1 MKVTEDKVIQPAYL
15 LKVQG
20 LKKHY
25 PISSGFLGKTKQSLK
40 AVDGIDF
47 YLKKGETLGIV
58 GESGCGKSMTAL
70 SLMGLLPPGVEWQ
83 GGDIH
88 LNDLHFKDFSKKD
101 WRKVRGK
108 KVSMIFQEPMSSLNP
123 VYTVGQQIIEM
134 ILNHED
140 IDKKQARARALEMLQ
155 LVGIP
160 RPEQVLDEYPH
171 QLSGGMRQRVMI
183 AIAMSCNPEILIA
196 DEPTT
201 ALDVTIQ
208 AQILELMKKLQQ
220 QLNMS
225 IVLIT
230 HDLGVVAEMCDRVIV
245 MYAGEIIEEAKIVDL
260 FDQPKHPYTKGLLAS
275 LPDINEQKEYLSS
288 IPGMVPA
295 PGSMPSGCRFA
306 PRCAMV
312 HERCTQSPPLIETI
326 NKTKVRCWLYEEAKV
341 EVMT

>member
-1 MKVTEDKVIQPAYL
+1 MVRTLMEVDQLQVGIQD
-15 LKVQG
+15 
-20 LKKHY
+20 
-25 PISSGFLGKTKQSLK
+25 
-40 AVDGIDF
+40 DGIKTTIVNGISF
-47 YLKKGETLGIV
+47 QLKEGETLGIV

-70 SLMGLLPPGVEWQ
+70 SLMGLLPPGVQWQ

-88 LNDLHFKDFSKKD
+88 LNNLHFKDFTKKD

-123 VYTVGQQIIEM
+123 VYTVGKQIVEM
-134 ILNHED
+134 ISNHETM
-140 IDKKQARARALEMLQ
+140 DKKQARARALQMLQ

-208 AQILELMKKLQQ
+208 AQILELMKNLQVKM
-220 QLNMS
+220 NMS

-245 MYAGEIIEEAKIVDL
+245 MYAGEIIEEANVVDL
-260 FDQPKHPYTKGLLAS
+260 FDETKHPYTKGLLES

-295 PGSMPSGCRFA
+295 PGSMPTGCRFA
-306 PRCAMV
+306 ARCPKV
-312 HERCTQSPPLIETI
+312 HDRCTQAPPLIETA
-326 NKTKVRCWLYEEAKV
+326 NGSKVKCWLYDEAKQ
-341 EVMT
+341 EVLT

>member
-1 MKVTEDKVIQPAYL
+1 MKPLRGVLMVRTLMEVDKLQVGIQD
-15 LKVQG
+15 
-20 LKKHY
+20 
-25 PISSGFLGKTKQSLK
+25 
-40 AVDGIDF
+40 DGIKTAIVNGISF
-47 YLKKGETLGIV
+47 QLNEGETLGIV

-83 GGDIH
+83 AGDIH
-88 LNDLHFKDFSKKD
+88 LNDLHFKDFSKKE

-123 VYTVGQQIIEM
+123 VYTVGKQIIEM
-134 ILNHED
+134 ILNHET

-208 AQILELMKKLQQ
+208 AQILELMRKLQQ

-260 FDQPKHPYTKGLLAS
+260 FDQPRHPYTKGLLAS

-306 PRCAMV
+306 PRCSMV
-312 HERCTQSPPLIETI
+312 HERCTQSPPLFETE
-326 NKTKVRCWLYEEAKV
+326 NKNKVRCWLYDEAKL
-341 EVMT
+341 EVMTK

>member
-1 MKVTEDKVIQPAYL
+1 
-15 LKVQG
+15 
-20 LKKHY
+20 
-25 PISSGFLGKTKQSLK
+25 
-40 AVDGIDF
+40 
-47 YLKKGETLGIV
+47 
-58 GESGCGKSMTAL
+58 
-70 SLMGLLPPGVEWQ
+70 
-83 GGDIH
+83 
-88 LNDLHFKDFSKKD
+88 
-101 WRKVRGK
+101 
-108 KVSMIFQEPMSSLNP
+108 MIFQEPMSSLNP
-123 VYTVGQQIIEM
+123 VYTVGKQIIEM
-134 ILNHED
+134 ILNHEN

-275 LPDINEQKEYLSS
+275 LPDINEQQEYLSS

-295 PGSMPSGCRFA
+295 PGSMSSGCRFA
-306 PRCAMV
+306 PRCSMV
-312 HERCTQSPPLIETI
+312 HERCTQSPPLIETE
-326 NKTKVRCWLYEEAKV
+326 NKNKVRCWLYDEAKL
-341 EVMT
+341 EVMTK